1 MPKQKSNYTPVAPM
15 WARLTFKFS
24 YQKLNFFTQVNT
36 ILKLIYVYKASF
48 KKKKIH
54 IDDITW
60 LSGFIHAFSC
70 SVAHPLSHSLLNGI
84 YG

>member
-1 MPKQKSNYTPVAPM
+1 MPKQKSNCTPVAPL

-36 ILKLIYVYKASF
+36 IFKLIYVYKASL
-48 KKKKIH
+48 KKIH

-60 LSGFIHAFSC
+60 LSGFIHAFSY